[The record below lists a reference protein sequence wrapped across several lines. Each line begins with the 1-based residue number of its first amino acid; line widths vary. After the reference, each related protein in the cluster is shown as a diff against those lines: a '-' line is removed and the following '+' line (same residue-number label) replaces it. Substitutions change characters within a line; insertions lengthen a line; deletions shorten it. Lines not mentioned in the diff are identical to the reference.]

1 MSDSKH
7 LMAMSVATA
16 VTASEIRLFV
26 MELSCLLRALGGV
39 HEDMTDSVELLDAGE
54 VDGDS
59 ATTTAGLADID
70 SGTHRHL

>member
-26 MELSCLLRALGGV
+26 MELSCLLRTLGRV
-39 HEDMTDSVELLDAGE
+39 HEDMADAVEFLDAGE
-54 VDGDS
+54 VNRDS
-59 ATTTAGLADID
+59 TTATACLADID